1 MAESTR
7 DDLGERLPV
16 AKHYRGKQTL
26 LAKTVESDKGET
38 ECTIY
43 PAAVPPERRVTTWIT
58 ASEGAFVSL
67 EDYR

>member
-16 AKHYRGKQTL
+16 AKHYRGTQTL
-26 LAKTVESDKGET
+26 LARTVESEDGDT

-43 PAAVPPERRVTTWIT
+43 PAAVPPERRVTTWIS

-67 EDYR
+67 SEYR